1 MKKLVL
7 LFCTV
12 LLLATPIRSTDDSEL
27 FQRVLAHASSISTLT
42 QPGVAP
48 FHLKLSARETRQNLP
63 EYHGEVELW
72 WETPEKWRREVRT
85 AAFSQ
90 IAVRDGQGYYESNSA
105 AYLPFW
111 LHELIQESVD
121 PIPLSELVREH
132 VELTK
137 RGCAEWQEP
146 YPKGDGTA
154 YVHHSICFNADG
166 TVSEL
171 LTPTVAVLLG
181 DYQQYENKEIARSIT
196 VWPGGS
202 GEIHATV
209 DTLEPLKQDDSL
221 FALPGSTPFASRL
234 RFLSAIESYLQLDT
248 EASPSLTWPVVHNFP
263 ATGVMAV
270 NVKLDRE
277 GAVREIGTIVS
288 TNHVLTDAARQ
299 QILKWKFKPY
309 LVDGSPV
316 QVNATLAIHFE
327 AKMELLGTSG
337 KALPVEPFLDR
348 MKKSR
353 ELSDLRTISST
364 PFHLHA
370 TLQEASRPSG
380 TYDEI
385 WESPEKW
392 RREIHLGAITVLDSR
407 NGEETSHKLTGANRA
422 SPEIMY
428 LLDLLVAGHFPDR
441 HYEVYE
447 ADWGQSAVTFAGFDT
462 VRVARGKVDKDNQPI
477 SGQAYWFDSS
487 GLLRGDYE
495 QPTTTT
501 YSEFLAWNNKQV
513 PRRLEVTA
521 NGIRKWLVLID
532 KLELRPTG
540 ILPAGSTVH

>member
-1 MKKLVL
+1 MKNVGFC
-7 LFCTV
+7 FCTV
-12 LLLATPIRSTDDSEL
+12 LLLATPIRLTDDSQL
-27 FQRVLAHASSISTLT
+27 FQRVIAHASSISTLT
-42 QPGVAP
+42 LPGVPP
-48 FHLKLSARETRQNLP
+48 FHLRLSAAETRQDLP
-63 EYHGEVELW
+63 EYRAEIELW
-72 WETPEKWRREVRT
+72 WESPEKWRREVHT

-90 IAVRDGQGYYESNSA
+90 TAVRNGQEYYESNSA
-105 AYLPFW
+105 DYFSFW
-111 LHELIQESVD
+111 LYELLQESVD
-121 PIPLSELVREH
+121 PIPLSELARKQ

-146 YPKGDGTA
+146 YANGNETA

-166 TVSEL
+166 TVREL
-171 LTPTVAVLLG
+171 LTPTVGVLLG
-181 DYQQYENKEIARSIT
+181 NYEQFGDKKIARSIT
-196 VWPGGS
+196 VWPGGAA
-202 GEIHATV
+202 EVHATV
-209 DTLEPLKQDDSL
+209 QTLERLQPEDSL
-221 FALPGSTPFASRL
+221 FSMPGSSPFAARL
-234 RFLSAIESYLQLDT
+234 RFVSALESYLQLDT
-248 EASPSLTWPVVHNFP
+248 EASTPLTWPVVHNFP

-288 TNHVLTDAARQ
+288 TNHVLTGAARQ

-309 LVDGSPV
+309 LVEGSPV
-316 QVNATLAIHFE
+316 QVNTTLAIHFN

-337 KALPVEPFLDR
+337 MALPIEPFLQR

-353 ELSDLRTISST
+353 DLSDPRTIGSA

-370 TLQEASRPSG
+370 TLEDSAERSG
-380 TYDEI
+380 KYDEI

-392 RREIHLGAITVLDSR
+392 SREIHLGAITMLDSR
-407 NGEETSHKLTGANRA
+407 NGEETSHKLTGTNHA
-422 SPEIMY
+422 SPEIAY

-441 HYEVYE
+441 HYELYE
-447 ADWGQSAVTFAGFDT
+447 ADWGQSAVTFAGVDT

-495 QPTTTT
+495 EPTTTT
-501 YSEFLAWNNKQV
+501 YSEFLSWNNKQV

-521 NGIRKWLVLID
+521 SGTRKWLVLID
-532 KLELRPTG
+532 KLETIPYGVPPKGAMT
-540 ILPAGSTVH
+540 H

>member
-1 MKKLVL
+1 MSPTLRITFPSGSTNSFKN
-7 LFCTV
+7 
-12 LLLATPIRSTDDSEL
+12 RSTL
-27 FQRVLAHASSISTLT
+27 FLCQS
-42 QPGVAP
+42 
-48 FHLKLSARETRQNLP
+48 LSVNT
-63 EYHGEVELW
+63 
-72 WETPEKWRREVRT
+72 
-85 AAFSQ
+85 
-90 IAVRDGQGYYESNSA
+90 
-105 AYLPFW
+105 
-111 LHELIQESVD
+111 
-121 PIPLSELVREH
+121 
-132 VELTK
+132 ELTK

-248 EASPSLTWPVVHNFP
+248 EASPPLTWPVVHNFP

-353 ELSDLRTISST
+353 ELSDLRTMSST

-370 TLQEASRPSG
+370 TLQEGSRPSG

-392 RREIHLGAITVLDSR
+392 RREIHLGAITMLDSR
-407 NGEETSHKLTGANRA
+407 NGEETSHKLNGANRA

-540 ILPAGSTVH
+540 ILPEGSTVH